1 LEGFEGNPY
10 LPGGCTGNKQT
21 IIVYFYF
28 YFYFFV
34 L

>member
-21 IIVYFYF
+21 IIVYYF
-28 YFYFFV
+28 LCFN
-34 L
+34 